1 MFKWG
6 LKLKLL
12 KQIRYNPRGN
22 IYSIACQNNDY
33 KSIEVKIIKS
43 ENNPPKA
50 TPIRGIFHKK
60 VQPYPQ
66 FLRSRN
72 VANFQTFSVF

>member
-22 IYSIACQNNDY
+22 IYSIAYQNNDY
-33 KSIEVKIIKS
+33 KSIEVKLLRVKTTPKS
-43 ENNPPKA
+43 

-60 VQPYPQ
+60 VQAYPQ
-66 FLRSRN
+66 FPRSRN
-72 VANFQTFSVF
+72 VANF

>member
-43 ENNPPKA
+43 ENDRQIYAYTRHFSQESSSLPSIPAK
-50 TPIRGIFHKK
+50 PECSE
-60 VQPYPQ
+60 
-66 FLRSRN
+66 FLDL
-72 VANFQTFSVF
+72 

>member
-12 KQIRYNPRGN
+12 KQIRYNPRGI

-33 KSIEVKIIKS
+33 KGIEVKIIKS
-43 ENNPPKA
+43 ENDPPNLRLYEAFFTRKFNPTLNSCGA
-50 TPIRGIFHKK
+50 GM
-60 VQPYPQ
+60 
-66 FLRSRN
+66 
-72 VANFQTFSVF
+72 